1 MELEKTKEQVKK
13 EMLILDK
20 EQNEHNHGKLWMGYA
35 ITFFML
41 GTSIFLGTTIWL
53 VDNMNSGLFILGVMA
68 MLVIASALMFKGVI
82 EKRNECEICKK
93 N

>member
-1 MELEKTKEQVKK
+1 MP
-13 EMLILDK
+13 
-20 EQNEHNHGKLWMGYA
+20 EHNHGKLWMGYA

-68 MLVIASALMFKGVI
+68 MLIIASALMFKGVL
-82 EKRNECEICKK
+82 EKRDECEICKK